1 MNRNLSNQLENL
13 YKQMNEAPT
22 NPEKLAIFEEVMQ
35 FLIGAGAGF
44 LNYQIMRNAIK
55 KKLQEILP
63 NIPVENQNYRRLH
76 NALQSKLINYL

>member
-22 NPEKLAIFEEVMQ
+22 NPEKIAIFEDVMQ
-35 FLIGAGAGF
+35 FLIGAGADF

-55 KKLQEILP
+55 KKLQEFLP

>member
-22 NPEKLAIFEEVMQ
+22 NPEKIAIFEDVMQ
-35 FLIGAGAGF
+35 FLIGAGADF

-55 KKLQEILP
+55 KKITRVSAEYSGRKPKLP
-63 NIPVENQNYRRLH
+63 SLT
-76 NALQSKLINYL
+76 

>member
-22 NPEKLAIFEEVMQ
+22 NPEKIAIFEEVMQ
-35 FLIGAGAGF
+35 FLIGAGADF